1 MTDRLYYQ
9 DAGLDRMEAEVT
21 SCTADGGRWRVTL
34 DRTVFYPEGGGQPA
48 DRGILGGRKVL
59 DVQEEEG
66 EVVHFTGGP
75 LDEGDLVTGIIDMDY
90 RFDLMQQHSGEHM
103 VSGMIHSMFGYDNVG
118 FHMGESLTTV
128 DVSGVLTPEQVMQVE
143 DRVNRYIWEDHPV
156 RIWTPPAE
164 ELSSIAYRSK
174 KELEDPV
181 RLVAF
186 PGADCC
192 ACCGLH
198 VPRSGMVG
206 LARILSV
213 HRFREGV
220 RMEMVF
226 GRRALTLLGVHEREN
241 AEIGRLL
248 SVPADR
254 TAKAVEKLK
263 KEIYDLKGA
272 LMEEENRYSS
282 LLAGLCRGS
291 GNKVI
296 FLDPM
301 EPQVLRKC
309 ADTILSSCRGIL
321 AVLAGNDEEGYKYV
335 LAQKDGDVRD
345 LVKEM
350 NQCLNGRGGGKPFF
364 AQGSLACT
372 EEKAGNFFAGQGFT
386 SVKK

>member
-1 MTDRLYYQ
+1 
-9 DAGLDRMEAEVT
+9 
-21 SCTADGGRWRVTL
+21 
-34 DRTVFYPEGGGQPA
+34 
-48 DRGILGGRKVL
+48 
-59 DVQEEEG
+59 
-66 EVVHFTGGP
+66 
-75 LDEGDLVTGIIDMDY
+75 
-90 RFDLMQQHSGEHM
+90 
-103 VSGMIHSMFGYDNVG
+103 
-118 FHMGESLTTV
+118 
-128 DVSGVLTPEQVMQVE
+128 
-143 DRVNRYIWEDHPV
+143 
-156 RIWTPPAE
+156 
-164 ELSSIAYRSK
+164 
-174 KELEDPV
+174 
-181 RLVAF
+181 
-186 PGADCC
+186 
-192 ACCGLH
+192 
-198 VPRSGMVG
+198 MVG

-309 ADTILSSCRGIL
+309 ADTILSSCKGIL

-335 LAQKDGDVRD
+335 LAQKDGDVRE